1 MTDPFD
7 PLLYSRQEGGTVGGG
22 GVMNDDKDYAYFM
35 LQVRWQKDD
44 ADNNMNFFSISS
56 DGRIVHW
63 TIVKVLH

>member
-1 MTDPFD
+1 MM
-7 PLLYSRQEGGTVGGG
+7 GGG